1 LSSSRRCIAA
11 SAWLLAAG
19 LLVSAGGA
27 TAFADSGSGTT
38 KGADTSSAAKGHGT
52 GSESGA
58 KDDAATGSAAHDEAG
73 TTPGASRQLASEQ
86 SIDESDPVTKP
97 TTVITRNATVAVGA
111 RQSSADATSNTDSAS
126 ASANEVART
135 DDETVPTGDP
145 TPPTDTGPTSE
156 VASPPTTSQLQPS
169 PTDTPPTDDPAPTPD
184 ASTEVTSDTAAPMTP
199 LTDASAPGSGSSGSD
214 TASSGSDTASSE
226 PTTASTAPTVVAQDT
241 SQGASGSSDT
251 ASGSGPTASATGGTT
266 VLEALI
272 TPTTEPV
279 APPQVPTGLTRFLD
293 AIANAIELMTYDDSA
308 PRRSDHDRPTM
319 SPLQILRLM
328 TQTSGSSP
336 ADRATEIPTLLDGS
350 NQTRSN
356 SAASASGTSGAPAG
370 ASSPTSVALG
380 VRPEAALPEGLQ
392 TFLHTYGGIIVAVS
406 LSAMFAAALPGL
418 IGLVIPVAA
427 GMSIGYRQ
435 AKAGRALRTTGIAH
449 LAPSAPIGVVRSG
462 TLIALRPK
470 RKRVPPPNSADLTQ
484 EVA

>member
-1 LSSSRRCIAA
+1 
-11 SAWLLAAG
+11 
-19 LLVSAGGA
+19 
-27 TAFADSGSGTT
+27 
-38 KGADTSSAAKGHGT
+38 
-52 GSESGA
+52 
-58 KDDAATGSAAHDEAG
+58 
-73 TTPGASRQLASEQ
+73 
-86 SIDESDPVTKP
+86 
-97 TTVITRNATVAVGA
+97 
-111 RQSSADATSNTDSAS
+111 
-126 ASANEVART
+126 
-135 DDETVPTGDP
+135 
-145 TPPTDTGPTSE
+145 
-156 VASPPTTSQLQPS
+156 
-169 PTDTPPTDDPAPTPD
+169 
-184 ASTEVTSDTAAPMTP
+184 
-199 LTDASAPGSGSSGSD
+199 
-214 TASSGSDTASSE
+214 
-226 PTTASTAPTVVAQDT
+226 
-241 SQGASGSSDT
+241 
-251 ASGSGPTASATGGTT
+251 

-293 AIANAIELMTYDDSA
+293 AIADAIELMTYDDSA

-356 SAASASGTSGAPAG
+356 SAASASGTNGAPAG